1 MAFEL
6 RHLKYFVMV
15 AEEKNFTRAAERLFI
30 AQPPL
35 SRQIKQLEDD
45 LGAELFERGSRPLAL
60 TETGKFFY
68 AHAQQLL
75 SQAAEIKA
83 MTKRVSQI
91 HRTLS
96 IGYVASTLYGKLPK
110 IIRLYRYEYNSVD
123 LQLHEMT
130 TVEQIKA
137 LKEGVID
144 VGFGRIKHED
154 QNVHRI
160 VLRDERLIVALPIG
174 HPMAEDSERLPLKS
188 LVQDNLIVFPKAPR
202 PSFADQVLSAF
213 HDRALTPKKVI
224 EVRELQ
230 IAIGLVAAGEGIAI
244 VPNSLIGMKR
254 DDVIY
259 KDLNERH
266 AYSPI
271 IMSVRAMDQSEEI
284 RNLLDLIY
292 RIYDEEQIPYVRA
305 TL

>member
-35 SRQIKQLEDD
+35 SRQIKQLEDE

-75 SQAAEIKA
+75 SHAAEIKA

-96 IGYVASTLYGKLPK
+96 IGYVASTLYGKFPK
-110 IIRLYRYEYNSVD
+110 IIRLYRLEYNSVD

-174 HPMAEDSERLPLKS
+174 HPLASGSESLDLKS
-188 LVQDNLIVFPKAPR
+188 LIHDKLIVFPKAPR

-213 HDRALTPKKVI
+213 HDRALTPNKII

-259 KDLNERH
+259 KELNELH

-292 RIYDEEQIPYVRA
+292 RIYDEEQIPYVRGS
-305 TL
+305 L

>member
-6 RHLKYFVMV
+6 RHLKYFVTV

-35 SRQIKQLEDD
+35 SRQIKQLEDE
-45 LGAELFERGSRPLAL
+45 LGTELFERGSRPLEL
-60 TETGKFFY
+60 TETGKFFF

-75 SQAAEIKA
+75 SHAAEIKA

-91 HRTLS
+91 NRTLS

-110 IIRLYRYEYNSVD
+110 IIRLYRYEHNAVD

-160 VLRDERLIVALPIG
+160 VLREERLIVALPIG
-174 HPMAEDSERLPLKS
+174 HALAEGSDRLQLKS
-188 LVQDNLIVFPKAPR
+188 LINDTLIVYPKAPR

-213 HDRALTPKKVI
+213 HDRALTPKKII

-254 DDVIY
+254 DDIIY

-292 RIYDEEQIPYVRA
+292 RIYDEEQIPYVRG

>member
-35 SRQIKQLEDD
+35 SRQIKQLEDE

-75 SQAAEIKA
+75 SHAAEIKA

-110 IIRLYRYEYNSVD
+110 IIRLYRHEYNSVD

-160 VLRDERLIVALPIG
+160 VLRDERLIVALPVG
-174 HPMAEDSERLPLKS
+174 HPLAEGVERLQLKS
-188 LVQDNLIVFPKAPR
+188 LIYDNLIVLSQSTSPELCRSSAVCFSRSR
-202 PSFADQVLSAF
+202 PDAQ
-213 HDRALTPKKVI
+213 K
-224 EVRELQ
+224 
-230 IAIGLVAAGEGIAI
+230 
-244 VPNSLIGMKR
+244 N
-254 DDVIY
+254 Y
-259 KDLNERH
+259 
-266 AYSPI
+266 
-271 IMSVRAMDQSEEI
+271 
-284 RNLLDLIY
+284 
-292 RIYDEEQIPYVRA
+292 
-305 TL
+305 

>member
-35 SRQIKQLEDD
+35 SRQIKQLEDE

-75 SQAAEIKA
+75 SHAAEIKA

-91 HRTLS
+91 NRTLS

-110 IIRLYRYEYNSVD
+110 IIRLYRYEYNAVD

-144 VGFGRIKHED
+144 VG
-154 QNVHRI
+154 
-160 VLRDERLIVALPIG
+160 L
-174 HPMAEDSERLPLKS
+174 
-188 LVQDNLIVFPKAPR
+188 
-202 PSFADQVLSAF
+202 
-213 HDRALTPKKVI
+213 
-224 EVRELQ
+224 
-230 IAIGLVAAGEGIAI
+230 
-244 VPNSLIGMKR
+244 SLIH
-254 DDVIY
+254 I
-259 KDLNERH
+259 
-266 AYSPI
+266 
-271 IMSVRAMDQSEEI
+271 
-284 RNLLDLIY
+284 
-292 RIYDEEQIPYVRA
+292 
-305 TL
+305 

>member
-35 SRQIKQLEDD
+35 SRQIKQLEED
-45 LGAELFERGSRPLAL
+45 LGTELFERGSRPLAL

-75 SQAAEIKA
+75 SHAAEIKA

-91 HRTLS
+91 KRTLS

-110 IIRLYRYEYNSVD
+110 IIRLYRYEHNAVD

-137 LKEGVID
+137 LKDGVID

-160 VLRDERLIVALPIG
+160 VLREERLIVALPIG
-174 HPMAEDSERLPLKS
+174 HPLAEGCERLHLKS
-188 LVQDNLIVFPKAPR
+188 LINDNLIVYPKSPR

-213 HDRALTPKKVI
+213 HDRALMPKKII

-254 DDVIY
+254 DDIIY

-292 RIYDEEQIPYVRA
+292 RIYDEEQIPYVRG